1 MYRNYF
7 GSQNEINRVRNY
19 HGDRLF
25 CLCYLSLTSDK
36 YEMFN
41 NEYFEQIEAIL
52 HETFQARN
60 TEDIMYVVEK
70 IRYRLEA
77 LLESDML
84 NNYFGHAPLYLSVLA
99 DEKNCRVEDL
109 ANDDTQLIDDDE
121 NKNKMDESFSTWH
134 RENKNNENENFLR
147 FELESGTK
155 TNMMGDTARESED
168 GDQALG
174 SVQGTSQK
182 VHNPTLMALIQ
193 KKQELH
199 TLLASTTVHTVS
211 IM

>member
-7 GSQNEINRVRNY
+7 SSQNEINRVRNY

-60 TEDIMYVVEK
+60 TEDIMYIVEK
-70 IRYRLEA
+70 IRYRLEE

-134 RENKNNENENFLR
+134 RENKNNENENFY
-147 FELESGTK
+147 
-155 TNMMGDTARESED
+155 
-168 GDQALG
+168 AL
-174 SVQGTSQK
+174 
-182 VHNPTLMALIQ
+182 N
-193 KKQELH
+193 
-199 TLLASTTVHTVS
+199 
-211 IM
+211 

>member
-7 GSQNEINRVRNY
+7 SSQNEINRVRNY

-60 TEDIMYVVEK
+60 TEDIMYIVEK
-70 IRYRLEA
+70 IRYRLEE

-84 NNYFGHAPLYLSVLA
+84 NNYFGHAPLYLSVIA
-99 DEKNCRVEDL
+99 DEKDSRPEKL
-109 ANDDTQLIDDDE
+109 ANDDTQIVDDE
-121 NKNKMDESFSTWH
+121 NKNKMNESFSTWH
-134 RENKNNENENFLR
+134 RENKNNENENF
-147 FELESGTK
+147 FTF
-155 TNMMGDTARESED
+155 
-168 GDQALG
+168 
-174 SVQGTSQK
+174 
-182 VHNPTLMALIQ
+182 
-193 KKQELH
+193 
-199 TLLASTTVHTVS
+199 
-211 IM
+211 

>member
-60 TEDIMYVVEK
+60 TEDIMYIVEK

-121 NKNKMDESFSTWH
+121 NKTKWMKVSPH
-134 RENKNNENENFLR
+134 GIVKIKI
-147 FELESGTK
+147 TK
-155 TNMMGDTARESED
+155 TRTF
-168 GDQALG
+168 
-174 SVQGTSQK
+174 
-182 VHNPTLMALIQ
+182 TL
-193 KKQELH
+193 
-199 TLLASTTVHTVS
+199 
-211 IM
+211 

>member
-60 TEDIMYVVEK
+60 TEDIMYIVEK
-70 IRYRLEA
+70 IRYRL
-77 LLESDML
+77 
-84 NNYFGHAPLYLSVLA
+84 G
-99 DEKNCRVEDL
+99 
-109 ANDDTQLIDDDE
+109 
-121 NKNKMDESFSTWH
+121 
-134 RENKNNENENFLR
+134 
-147 FELESGTK
+147 
-155 TNMMGDTARESED
+155 
-168 GDQALG
+168 
-174 SVQGTSQK
+174 
-182 VHNPTLMALIQ
+182 
-193 KKQELH
+193 
-199 TLLASTTVHTVS
+199 AS
-211 IM
+211 